1 MDHSPFSGAFHP
13 VAIPEVRN
21 LNEARTRTQQMQ
33 PFALRPQSTSFS
45 VFEGTTTHAMPA
57 QQTSWTQ
64 QVAET
69 PVKGL
74 STKYSALFTSMSSVT
89 NLTRANK
96 ALVKGEGTV
105 AKTKAM
111 QSAQTAAS
119 LLRINETTTAFG
131 PEAMNVPTHDV
142 GAGIMAE
149 VLAQKWHAKTQG
161 VSLGTKGLRNTLESK
176 YRQLDSVDEMR
187 KQGKDAVLSQVS
199 TSRNDAA
206 LRAAE
211 RADAKGIKDP
221 SEVRAY
227 VQRKFEKHGL
237 GPVPD
242 GALPPAQ
249 PGPFSGG
256 FYPVVPQRVK
266 SLASVQ
272 QASWES
278 QPFVVQPGASQSRVY
293 EGSTTQIAPKQG
305 TSWEQHIATPS
316 EEMSTKYTSLFPQ
329 LLSASDL
336 GRANKALVK
345 GGSDTLSPEPGK
357 NIWRSKSY
365 SSQAQL
371 TATLLRVN
379 ETTTAFGKE
388 SMGSPTH
395 DAGAGIMAEA
405 LAVKWHA
412 KNQGQ
417 EVNMQALGTHL
428 TQKFPQLDTVKKM
441 RDRGPDALTGQIA
454 ESRMSAAVTAAQ
466 RGQAKGKSD
475 INEYVQRKFAKH
487 GLGPV
492 PSGWAA
498 KFKTL

>member
-1 MDHSPFSGAFHP
+1 
-13 VAIPEVRN
+13 
-21 LNEARTRTQQMQ
+21 MQ
-33 PFALRPQSTSFS
+33 PFALRPKSTAFS

-64 QVAET
+64 HVAET
-69 PVKGL
+69 PIQGL
-74 STKYSALFTSMSSVT
+74 STKYVKLFTSMGSVA

-96 ALVKGEGTV
+96 TLVKGEG
-105 AKTKAM
+105 AYAGTKAL

-131 PEAMNVPTHDV
+131 KEAIGVPTHDV

-149 VLAQKWHAKTQG
+149 VLAQKWDAKTRG
-161 VSLGTKGLRNTLESK
+161 ASLGTTGLRKTLEAK
-176 YRQLDSVDEMR
+176 YKQLDSVDAMR

-199 TSRNDAA
+199 TSRSDAA
-206 LRAAE
+206 LRASE
-211 RADAKGIKDP
+211 RAAAKGITDP
-221 SEVRAY
+221 SAVSAY
-227 VQRKFEKHGL
+227 VQKKFQKHGL

-242 GALPPAQ
+242 GVLPLAQ

-256 FYPVVPQRVK
+256 FYPIVPQRVK

-278 QPFVVQPGASQSRVY
+278 QPFVVRPGASQSRVY
-293 EGSTTQIAPKQG
+293 EGSTTQIAPTQG

-316 EEMSTKYTSLFPQ
+316 QDMSSKYTSLFPS
-329 LLSASDL
+329 LLGVSDL

-357 NIWRSKSY
+357 NIWRGKSY
-365 SSQAQL
+365 SPQAQL

-388 SMGSPTH
+388 SLGSPTH
-395 DAGAGIMAEA
+395 DAGTGIMAEA
-405 LAVKWHA
+405 LAIKWQA
-412 KNQGQ
+412 KTQGQ
-417 EVNMQALGTHL
+417 EVNTTKLGVHL
-428 TQKFPQLDTVKKM
+428 TEKFPQLDTVEKM
-441 RDRGPDALTGQIA
+441 RKQGPDALVGQIA
-454 ESRMSAAVTAAQ
+454 QSRMNAAVMAAQ
-466 RGQAKGKSD
+466 RGHAKGKSD

-487 GLGPV
+487 GLGQV

-498 KFKTL
+498 KFKSL